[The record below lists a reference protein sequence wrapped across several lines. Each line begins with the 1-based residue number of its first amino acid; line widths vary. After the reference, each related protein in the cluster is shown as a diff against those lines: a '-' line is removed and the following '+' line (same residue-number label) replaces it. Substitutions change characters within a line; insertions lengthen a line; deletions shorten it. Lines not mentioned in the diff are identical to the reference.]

1 MEITDRSW
9 HKRRARNSVL
19 QTLVSLFITGV
30 LAGLHVSIKRAAEV
44 WHEKFRSN

>member
-1 MEITDRSW
+1 MEITDGSW